1 VSLVICDAAI
11 LIASAPPL
19 AWELAWELGLKVE
32 GVPVSD
38 EYATLLAVASEPSPL
53 TSVEAIVTVPVR
65 PATLTTFADTVPLL
79 TESPAPTTT
88 PPKTLLVAFGNV
100 YPDATPISA

>member
-1 VSLVICDAAI
+1 M

-19 AWELAWELGLKVE
+19 AWELACELGTKLE

-38 EYATLLAVASEPSPL
+38 EYATLLAVASEPSPD
-53 TSVEAIVTVPVR
+53 TSPDEIVTVPVR

-79 TESPAPTTT
+79 TESPVPTTT
-88 PPKTLLVAFGNV
+88 PPKVLLVAFGN
-100 YPDATPISA
+100 S